1 MVLLQRLFDKGLF
14 LSGEPKNWWAES
26 CFLGFLFVIKK
37 KRESWLGVGTPSY
50 ELAKVE
56 YKSRIV
62 RGAIL

>member
-1 MVLLQRLFDKGLF
+1 MVLLQMLFDKGLI

-26 CFLGFLFVIKK
+26 CFLGLLFVIKK
-37 KRESWLGVGTPSY
+37 KRESGVATPSY